1 MIPVIRDPLTLEP
14 LTLVGGG
21 GRTAHE
27 RMAYRATGMIG
38 MEPNAGRKPMR
49 VLALLLVCAA
59 LAGCGAVALP
69 FRVTADVARVV
80 PVAGDVVAAPLDAA
94 GDAID

>member
-1 MIPVIRDPLTLEP
+1 
-14 LTLVGGG
+14 
-21 GRTAHE
+21 
-27 RMAYRATGMIG
+27 
-38 MEPNAGRKPMR
+38 MR
-49 VLALLLVCAA
+49 VFLVLLSCAA

-80 PVAGDVVAAPLDAA
+80 PVVGDPVAAPFDAA

>member
-1 MIPVIRDPLTLEP
+1 MRPI
-14 LTLVGGG
+14 LVLL
-21 GRTAHE
+21 AC
-27 RMAYRATGMIG
+27 AV
-38 MEPNAGRKPMR
+38 AG
-49 VLALLLVCAA
+49 VG

-80 PVAGDVVAAPLDAA
+80 PVVGDAVAAPFDAV